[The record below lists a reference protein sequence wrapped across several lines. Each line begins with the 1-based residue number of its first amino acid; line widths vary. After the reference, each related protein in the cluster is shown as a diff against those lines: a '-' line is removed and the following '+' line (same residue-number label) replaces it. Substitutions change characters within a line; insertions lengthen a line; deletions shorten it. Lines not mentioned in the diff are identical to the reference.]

1 MMRIKDNSL
10 VSALPAWFLNL
21 ANLDIRAL
29 QKQGFIIF
37 PPNLNESEDL
47 DEQFLLEYKSGDY
60 RTTNLIG
67 WLAEGDDKITIHS
80 RFDDEKSDFFLNYML
95 QKVLKI
101 NVINFNLGA
110 SDEQFYD
117 LLIYLFP
124 YYLHQALKKGIYKEY
139 IRNINGL
146 NIMILV

>member
-67 WLAEGDDKITIHS
+67 
-80 RFDDEKSDFFLNYML
+80 
-95 QKVLKI
+95 
-101 NVINFNLGA
+101 
-110 SDEQFYD
+110 
-117 LLIYLFP
+117 
-124 YYLHQALKKGIYKEY
+124 
-139 IRNINGL
+139 
-146 NIMILV
+146 